1 MALFPPLP
9 PFADLLRRSVAEFV
23 GTFALVFVGAG
34 AVLSAGP
41 ELGAGTLE
49 VALAHG
55 LVIGVMVSALAHI
68 SGGHFN
74 PAVTLAFL
82 ITRRLSV
89 WLGLAYWVVQLMGA
103 ALAALLLKWIFPDN
117 QEGALGAP
125 ALGSDIELGG
135 GLVVEAILTFF
146 LVWVVFATLADPRG
160 SYTAIAGLAVG
171 FVIAFDTLMGGPL
184 TGAAMNPARAF
195 GPELVANVWDD
206 FWIWYIGPLA
216 GGAIAALLYDELYL
230 RPARPVPPG
239 PPETGVEEPAAGMAA
254 SEIRIGV
261 ESSTPPPPPRD
272 DDIVA

>member
-1 MALFPPLP
+1 VARIPPLPPLP
-9 PFADLLRRSVAEFV
+9 PFADILRRSVAELV

-41 ELGAGTLE
+41 EAGAGTLE
-49 VALAHG
+49 IALAHG

-89 WLGLAYWVVQLMGA
+89 FLALAYWLVQLAGA
-103 ALAALLLKWIFPDN
+103 ALAALLLKWIFPSA
-117 QEGALGAP
+117 QEATLGAP
-125 ALGSDIELGG
+125 ALGPDIELGA
-135 GLVVEAILTFF
+135 GLVVEAVLTFF

-171 FVIAFDTLMGGPL
+171 FVIAFDTLMGGPI

-195 GPELVANVWDD
+195 GPELVANVWGD
-206 FWIWYIGPLA
+206 FWIWYVGPLA

-230 RPARPVPPG
+230 RGARPVPVG
-239 PPETGVEEPAAGMAA
+239 PPETGVEEPGAGMAA
-254 SEIRIGV
+254 TEIRVGV
-261 ESSTPPPPPRD
+261 EGPPPPGEPLP
-272 DDIVA
+272 

>member
-1 MALFPPLP
+1 MALISPLP
-9 PFADLLRRSVAEFV
+9 PFADVFRRSVAEFI

-41 ELGAGTLE
+41 ETGAGTLE

-55 LVIGVMVSALAHI
+55 LVIGAMVSALAHI

-82 ITRRLSV
+82 ITRRLSAV
-89 WLGLAYWVVQLMGA
+89 LALAYFVVQLAGA
-103 ALAALLLKWIFPDN
+103 ALAALLLQWIFPTG
-117 QEGALGAP
+117 QEGTLGAP
-125 ALGSDIELGG
+125 ALGPDIELGA

-146 LVWVVFATLADPRG
+146 LVWVVFATMADPRG
-160 SYTAIAGLAVG
+160 SYTAIAGFAVG

-206 FWIWYIGPLA
+206 FWIWYVGPLA
-216 GGAIAALLYDELYL
+216 GGAIAALLYDELFL
-230 RPARPVPPG
+230 RPPKPVPPG
-239 PPETGVEEPAAGMAA
+239 PPETGVEEPGVGMAA
-254 SEIRIGV
+254 AEIRVGV
-261 ESSTPPPPPRD
+261 EEPPVPPRD
-272 DDIVA
+272 EPLP